1 MGALEMTP
9 AQTAIVEPLRRAGFE
24 VIVEAD
30 EIIRVTRGADKRVIF
45 KDGSQKRGH
54 HTARGER

>member
-1 MGALEMTP
+1 MTP
-9 AQTAIVEPLRRAGFE
+9 AQTAIVEPLRRSGFQI
-24 VIVEAD
+24 VVEAD
-30 EIIRVTRGADKRVIF
+30 EIVRVTRGADKRVIF

>member
-1 MGALEMTP
+1 MTP

-24 VIVEAD
+24 VVVECD
-30 EIIRVTRGADKRVIF
+30 DIIRVTRGADKRVIF

-54 HTARGER
+54 HTARGEAR

>member
-1 MGALEMTP
+1 MTP

-24 VIVEAD
+24 IIVEAD
-30 EIIRVTRGADKRVIF
+30 EVIRVTRGADKRVIF

-54 HTARGER
+54 HTARGEAR

>member
-1 MGALEMTP
+1 MNP
-9 AQTAIVEPLRRAGFE
+9 AQTATVEPLRRAGFAI
-24 VIVEAD
+24 VVEAD
-30 EIIRVTRGADKRVIF
+30 EIVRVTRGADKRVIF

>member
-1 MGALEMTP
+1 MTP
-9 AQTAIVEPLRRAGFE
+9 AQTAIVEPLRRAGFS

-30 EIIRVTRGADKRVIF
+30 EVVRVTRGADKRVIF

-54 HTARGER
+54 HHARGEAR

>member
-1 MGALEMTP
+1 MAGEVMTP
-9 AQTAIVEPLRRAGFE
+9 AQTAIVEPLRRAGFT
-24 VIVEAD
+24 VIVESD
-30 EIIRVTRGADKRVIF
+30 EIVRVTRGADKRVIF

>member
-1 MGALEMTP
+1 MTP
-9 AQTAIVEPLRRAGFE
+9 AQAAIVEPLRRAGFE
-24 VIVEAD
+24 IIVESD
-30 EIIRVTRGADKRVIF
+30 EIVRVTRGADKRVIF

>member
-1 MGALEMTP
+1 MTP
-9 AQTAIVEPLRRAGFE
+9 AQATIVEPLRRAGFE

-30 EIIRVTRGADKRVIF
+30 EIVRVTRGADKRVIF

-54 HTARGER
+54 HHAGAKR